1 MPYLVALI
9 VVVLLFLGLH
19 YFTELR
25 HKQKLLATALFASV
39 VLGAALYNSYT
50 DTQREK
56 MLGVIAKF
64 NQGQNIK
71 CNATDINN
79 TNFSLSVGTYTFIGK
94 RDTSYAGQMFSASK
108 CD

>member
-1 MPYLVALI
+1 MPYTIALAI
-9 VVVLLFLGLH
+9 VVLLFLALH
-19 YFTELR
+19 YFTELNY
-25 HKQKLLATALFASV
+25 KQKLLSTALFAFI
-39 VLGAALYNSYT
+39 VLSAALYNSYT
-50 DTQREK
+50 DAQREK

-71 CNATDINN
+71 CNNSDINS

-94 RDTSYAGQMFSASK
+94 RDTLYMGQMINASK